1 MSAAKTNTEENSSS
15 SSRMFL
21 FFVLFWTLVFFVSL
35 VFETGKIENGKFV
48 SFTPMPTA
56 TPSEF
61 SITVEIEKFHKNE
74 ERMCC
79 IDVLWIVKVVESDR
93 PLPQKKFFLG
103 LRDDSKLELKP
114 GTKIRLICT
123 GPSWARDDELSCS
136 QDYEIL
142 HE

>member
-1 MSAAKTNTEENSSS
+1 
-15 SSRMFL
+15 MFL
-21 FFVLFWTLVFFVSL
+21 FLILFWTFVFAVVL

-48 SFTPMPTA
+48 SFTPAPTA

-79 IDVLWIVKVVESDR
+79 IDVLWIVKVIESDR

-123 GPSWARDDELSCS
+123 GPSWARDDELLCS

-142 HE
+142 DE

>member
-1 MSAAKTNTEENSSS
+1 MNTITEEEGDNQSNIGWFCA
-15 SSRMFL
+15 FL
-21 FFVLFWTLVFFVSL
+21 LLAVVFVAAL
-35 VFETGKIENGKFV
+35 VFETGKIENGSFV
-48 SFTPMPTA
+48 SFTPAPTA
-56 TPSEF
+56 IPSEF

-74 ERMCC
+74 KRMCC
-79 IDVLWIVKVVESDR
+79 IDVLWIVKVIESDR

-142 HE
+142 DE